1 MKPDRPQDELQRLAE
16 MMADDLVQTP
26 DEDIEREDGD
36 SDEAV
41 MASAAKDLAA
51 VRNRLGKAKLLAAK
65 QAAKLDQSTAALR
78 HTVVDITTARD
89 RLSSA
94 VSNTTSAN
102 KFTLAA
108 RDGKGVADEDLAGL
122 IEDAEDLGIDLDGQ
136 KAGDPDAG

>member
-1 MKPDRPQDELQRLAE
+1 MTPERPQDELQRLAE
-16 MMADDLVQTP
+16 MMADDLVRTS
-26 DEDIEREDGD
+26 DEDVEREDGD

-41 MASAAKDLAA
+41 MVSAAKDLAA

-65 QAAKLDQSTAALR
+65 QAAKLDQSTAARR

-89 RLSSA
+89 RLSNA
-94 VSNTTSAN
+94 VSNTTSTN

-108 RDGKGVADEDLAGL
+108 RDGQGVSDEDLAGL

-136 KAGDPDAG
+136 GAGDPDAG